1 MSYNKRV
8 LSAIDRD
15 LRDQYRTKRYSK
27 SLSATNSVFAPNP
40 LFSKPSPRR
49 IYNPNAQY
57 FQGGGAFKGINAL
70 RRGKILSKA
79 ELDVLARAAADY
91 KKYGLR
97 LPSIVS
103 AIKESQGRLL
113 KNQLDP
119 GQYEVPLR
127 GVDLTTDNRIEITAD
142 DVSRGTRDRRFN
154 ILGKSEEEKLA
165 LMQDMI
171 LQSSDVFKTN
181 IEKYLEN
188 PYVIET
194 KRGDSLVFDDDG
206 FLTEP
211 LGSFYHGV
219 GSTSPGF
226 TLEDLEFDRSKID
239 PKGFKDWTSTGTK
252 PGNSLTE
259 YGFFGGLNK
268 NQGAQAS
275 LKYDLP
281 TEFAISKL
289 LRDPSSRPADL
300 GRIKEIGV
308 SPNAR
313 LVGGNNPYVLNALR
327 DVGVHF
333 IERSTGPH
341 IGGHMGMTPQKA
353 ATLRSK
359 YGIDGV
365 IDIGGN
371 ELVILNPDV
380 ITSVSDVPFKLFDY
394 TNPLQLG
401 LHQNKTTQENISNL
415 LQHGFGAQFIDS
427 NKLQPYL
434 PDDNWLTGGMDKL
447 GSVFDPDNER
457 GARRVLN
464 FDGVNRTLGAR
475 EHFTDLPFS
484 IPFGEKWWKAAEPN
498 LDLIR
503 QRGGPIELEL
513 DDEEIQ
519 KYVDGGYIVE
529 DLPKAQLG
537 AALAKAAKKLPVKN
551 FKSQIDWG
559 KWNKNIPNNKPLIEE
574 YRAIEY
580 NTKQNDTWM
589 KNADG
594 SLFKGTP
601 EQFVQQQSKNFKK
614 AFPQGA
620 GSTYRG
626 SMKNLEDLHQPLF
639 TSTDREVARQYAT
652 LNGKLVGNVNELY
665 YPMSS
670 KSADLD
676 VNYQVWDS
684 LNLSDI
690 DPRLGEQDYSTAKEL
705 NDVVKDLRSQF
716 PEGTTTDKIMKYM
729 IENDIDN
736 IKLNNVFDGD
746 PLLYNDFGNVTM
758 INNRPGNRVK
768 SAIGNDGMFDM
779 SNSNIYKSLLPL
791 TLGLPFA
798 FEDKRNKRKKLK
810 DGGLPKAQ
818 RGASLSKA
826 INKISKNAKL
836 VKEVQPSIK
845 KLTSKVISNKI
856 DNTKKGLT
864 RAIQDITKGERS
876 FGEVLPLTPSQ
887 KKAADL
893 EASLAIQEG
902 VNFNDKWFYEV
913 DPKFGKI
920 LREDISDKILD
931 IFEFSGPQNRQDK
944 YFAQEFRGDG
954 SGDFEGLGR
963 LGLGDGLTLDN
974 TLIYSGNTP
983 GLNLENPLVKTRN
996 ILRPQGITDILSSKF
1011 TDPEK
1016 KFLIKNYLQNDTA
1029 GVNKSSLNLSVTN
1042 PGIGLYRYPSSE
1054 ITDIA
1059 LHEAAHTSQGLG
1071 MLNRGFGNVLAE
1083 FDSGKGYFYPNENT
1097 NIGRFFK
1104 EVMPDKDWIGSPN
1117 ELHSELM
1124 VVRKRI
1130 YDEWTNDKTVK
1141 EAFKVDPNTGK
1152 TLDIAERDKRISEW
1166 ALGELRNP
1174 SNSTLDGML
1183 EMEGTGV
1190 PLNSFFK
1197 KGVPKEKKYQA
1208 LRYLPGLAIPFA
1220 LPGLMNDND
1229 KPKLQRGG
1237 SILKNIGRA
1246 IKNPISAPLTA
1257 FTKNELTPG
1266 SHFYRKIGNKKGL
1279 QDLIKQKGAKAP
1291 APILMKSGVTVD
1303 TPFFG
1308 KGDEPNNNYRGIFA
1322 VETDLPN
1329 KSKYDWSHHV
1339 GGVENYGVAPF
1350 DKIDRGLL
1358 DKVPLEDLNVY
1369 RKKWFSNNYKKLDK
1383 DNLEAGLKGA
1393 GLQPLLENTFKWGT
1407 RGFLADQLFND
1418 GDNTG
1423 GDLLGFQ
1430 KGGVLEL
1437 GDEVTEDMVE
1447 ELRKQGYTIEE
1458 I

>member
-359 YGIDGV
+359 YGIDGI

-394 TNPLQLG
+394 TNPLQVG

-415 LQHGFGAQFIDS
+415 LQHGFGAQFIDP

-434 PDDNWLTGGMDKL
+434 PDNNWLTGGMDKL
-447 GSVFDPDNER
+447 GSVFNPDNER
-457 GARRVLN
+457 GARKVLN

-503 QRGGPIELEL
+503 QRGGPIEVKQRKGVRKNPDGSESTHLMRAEQLEDGSWVAFPSLFQDDDGAWVDMSQEENWYKILDEAERRGEVYNFGKDKEAALAFGEGSWKDQLSDEGVELEL

-620 GSTYRG
+620 GYTYRG
-626 SMKNLEDLHQPLF
+626 STFKNLEDLHQPLF
-639 TSTDREVARQYAT
+639 TSTDREIAERYT
-652 LNGKLVGNVNELY
+652 KHMWTGRTGDLHELY
-665 YPMSS
+665 YPISS
-670 KSADLD
+670 NSADFDTNKSDWNSLKLD
-676 VNYQVWDS
+676 G
-684 LNLSDI
+684 
-690 DPRLGEQDYSTAKEL
+690 DPTPNQPISVPKEL
-705 NDVVKDLRSQF
+705 NEVAKGLISQF
-716 PEGTTTDKIMKYM
+716 PKTVKLDGFFRRREVDEGAGIIKTDDIMDYM
-729 IENDIDN
+729 IKNDVDN
-736 IKLNNVFDGD
+736 VKLNNILDSGWQ
-746 PLLYNDFGNVTM
+746 PQEIYGNVTM

-798 FEDKRNKRKKLK
+798 FEDERNKRKKLK

-818 RGASLSKA
+818 KGTSLSKA

-836 VKEVQPSIK
+836 VQEVQPSIQ
-845 KLTSKVISNKI
+845 KLTSRIISNKI
-856 DNTKKGLT
+856 NNTKKGLK
-864 RAIQDITKGERS
+864 RAIKDITQEGRS

-893 EASLAIQEG
+893 EASLAVQEG
-902 VNFNDKWFYEV
+902 VDFNDKWLYEV

-920 LREDISDKILD
+920 LRKDISDKILD
-931 IFEFSGPQNRQDK
+931 IYEFSGPQNRQDK
-944 YFAQEFRGDG
+944 YFAQEFRGEVDG
-954 SGDFEGLGR
+954 DGNQFKGLGR

-974 TLIYSGNTP
+974 TLVYSNNKY
-983 GLNLENPLVKTRN
+983 GLNLQNPLVKTRN
-996 ILRPQGITDILSSKF
+996 ILRPEGITNILSSKF

-1016 KFLIKNYLQNDTA
+1016 RFLLKNYLENDSA
-1029 GVNKSSLNLSVTN
+1029 GVNQSSLNLSVTN

-1059 LHEAAHTSQGLG
+1059 LHEAAHTAQRLG
-1071 MLNRGFGNVLAE
+1071 MESRGFGDVLAK
-1083 FDSGKGYFYPNENT
+1083 FDSSKGYFYPNEDT

-1104 EVMPDKDWIGSPN
+1104 EIMPDKDWVGSPN

-1130 YDEWTNDKTVK
+1130 YDEWVNNPSVK
-1141 EAFKVDPNTGK
+1141 EAFKVDPNTGR
-1152 TLDIAERDKRISEW
+1152 TLSIPERDKKISEW

-1174 SNSTLDGML
+1174 SNSTLDSML
-1183 EMEGTGV
+1183 EMPGTST

-1197 KGVPKEKKYQA
+1197 KGVPREKKYQA

-1220 LPGLMNDND
+1220 LPGLMDDND

-1237 SILKNIGRA
+1237 A
-1246 IKNPISAPLTA
+1246 
-1257 FTKNELTPG
+1257 
-1266 SHFYRKIGNKKGL
+1266 
-1279 QDLIKQKGAKAP
+1279 
-1291 APILMKSGVTVD
+1291 
-1303 TPFFG
+1303 
-1308 KGDEPNNNYRGIFA
+1308 
-1322 VETDLPN
+1322 
-1329 KSKYDWSHHV
+1329 
-1339 GGVENYGVAPF
+1339 
-1350 DKIDRGLL
+1350 
-1358 DKVPLEDLNVY
+1358 
-1369 RKKWFSNNYKKLDK
+1369 
-1383 DNLEAGLKGA
+1383 
-1393 GLQPLLENTFKWGT
+1393 
-1407 RGFLADQLFND
+1407 
-1418 GDNTG
+1418 
-1423 GDLLGFQ
+1423 
-1430 KGGVLEL
+1430 LEL